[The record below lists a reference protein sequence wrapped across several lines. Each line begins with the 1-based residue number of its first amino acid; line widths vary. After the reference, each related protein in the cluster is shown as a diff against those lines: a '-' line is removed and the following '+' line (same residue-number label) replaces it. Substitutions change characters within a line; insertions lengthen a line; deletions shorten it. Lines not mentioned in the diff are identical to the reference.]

1 MDPRILIFLLY
12 VMILH
17 ELVSG
22 WMEYQKQIAKPKKQ
36 AGPVWSSSN
45 ATRSSHSSFSRP
57 LVHSVRRERYRDWRK
72 PGRIIRKANQF
83 PKAKLSMAVMPSN
96 AVEVSSGLKQ
106 VSTEGSPES
115 LDLLASLT
123 SMNTSVDCVPQ
134 ELHPT
139 IPALGTLLLLGC
151 VLLNGMSFW
160 VFCFRIKQW
169 DSGMI
174 LQVSLVLGD
183 VLIIPVAPLRI
194 SYLSLGN
201 QWPFGQFLCKLEFF
215 LDSIHIYSSIYF
227 LTLICI
233 HRYFVVVRYK
243 SKSLWKKKSF
253 LRKLCLFVWLVLIV
267 QGLPFFFVLKTSAI
281 DGSAKCLNIHQLELS
296 SIYYFY
302 NIVVVVL
309 SFLLPFAVSLA
320 CGALLGAAIA
330 KVAKKS
336 SRGKKMKSR
345 PLQMI
350 TVSLV
355 IFAVCFGPLHICR
368 TIGVTVKYYGM
379 PCKLLHQVE
388 VAYYISWVF
397 TMANTCLD
405 PLIYVFANEK
415 FKRSFADSF
424 RKRWGTKVTMKGP
437 VATTDLPRKTYN
449 YREKL

>member
-36 AGPVWSSSN
+36 AGPVWSS
-45 ATRSSHSSFSRP
+45 R
-57 LVHSVRRERYRDWRK
+57 
-72 PGRIIRKANQF
+72 NQF
-83 PKAKLSMAVMPSN
+83 PKAKLSMGVMPSS

-115 LDLLASLT
+115 LELLASLT
-123 SMNTSVDCVPQ
+123 FMNTSADCVPQ
-134 ELHPT
+134 GLHPA

-151 VLLNGMSFW
+151 VLLNDMSFW

-201 QWPFGQFLCKLEFF
+201 QWPFGQFLCQLEFF
-215 LDSIHIYSSIYF
+215 LDNIHIYSSIYF

-233 HRYFVVVRYK
+233 HRYCVVVRYK
-243 SKSLWKKKSF
+243 SNSLWKKKSF
-253 LRKLCLFVWLVLIV
+253 LRKLCLFIWLVLIV
-267 QGLPFFFVLKTSAI
+267 QGLPFFFVLKTSDI
-281 DGSAKCLNIHQLELS
+281 DGSAKCLNICQSELY
-296 SIYYFY
+296 SIYYFC
-302 NIVVVVL
+302 NMVVVVL
-309 SFLLPFAVSLA
+309 SFLLPFAISLT

-345 PLQMI
+345 SLQMI

-355 IFAVCFGPLHICR
+355 IFAICFGALHICR
-368 TIGVTVKYYGM
+368 TIGVIVKYYGM
-379 PCKLLHQVE
+379 SCKLLHQVE

-405 PLIYVFANEK
+405 PLIFANEK

-424 RKRWGTKVTMKGP
+424 RKRWGIKMKVKGG
-437 VATTDLPRKTYN
+437 KC
-449 YREKL
+449 

>member
-1 MDPRILIFLLY
+1 MDLQDQGSFENLPLLLQPLLPLIL
-12 VMILH
+12 
-17 ELVSG
+17 
-22 WMEYQKQIAKPKKQ
+22 
-36 AGPVWSSSN
+36 
-45 ATRSSHSSFSRP
+45 
-57 LVHSVRRERYRDWRK
+57 
-72 PGRIIRKANQF
+72 
-83 PKAKLSMAVMPSN
+83 LS
-96 AVEVSSGLKQ
+96 LKM

-115 LDLLASLT
+115 LELLASLT
-123 SMNTSVDCVPQ
+123 SMNTSVDCMPQ
-134 ELHPT
+134 GLHPA

-201 QWPFGQFLCKLEFF
+201 QWPFGQFLCQLEFF

-302 NIVVVVL
+302 NIIVVVL

-355 IFAVCFGPLHICR
+355 IFAVCFGPLHVCR
-368 TIGVTVKYYGM
+368 TIGITVKYYGM

-437 VATTDLPRKTYN
+437 VATTDLPRGTSLVVFSFPSCPM
-449 YREKL
+449 EMGA